1 MSGMNQ
7 RLIARQAK
15 VSRRI
20 VQKVLREYESIRQK
34 GNDDA
39 LEDLLTIP
47 SRSNYIRTSITYT
60 TM

>member
-7 RLIARQAK
+7 SSIARQAK

-20 VQKVLREYESIRQK
+20 VQKVLREYESIRQT